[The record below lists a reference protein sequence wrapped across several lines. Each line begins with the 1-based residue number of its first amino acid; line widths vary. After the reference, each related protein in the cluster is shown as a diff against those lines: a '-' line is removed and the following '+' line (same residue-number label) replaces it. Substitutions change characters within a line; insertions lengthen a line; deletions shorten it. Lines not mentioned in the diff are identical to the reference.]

1 MSCSTCVKMVAWL
14 VLPVVLGWGSG
25 CSATRATAAY
35 LKNRAMD
42 LVDPIPFGSG
52 LGLGASARVSNYL
65 QVGGLG
71 TSRSFVYRAR
81 EFYEP
86 IKTGYEGG
94 ISPLVYFR
102 NIETPDS
109 GQQGRPVLMGRT
121 LMTPSEDAWNP
132 WHGDHW
138 LWLPSREEY
147 TANYDR
153 HLWDI
158 GVSVYGVIGFDIVIN
173 PIQTPYEIADFFAGI
188 FTFDFA
194 GDDEVWAGP
203 HLFDTVSPEDA
214 AAAVDDAANS
224 GS

>member
-14 VLPVVLGWGSG
+14 VLPVVVGWGSG

-121 LMTPSEDAWNP
+121 QNTPREFLLTIATLSAMIYFFFSIEHKGFVGVTARVGIWFLMITFGASFGYTVMGRIALLAARLEFLFGDWLHFIPS
-132 WHGDHW
+132 
-138 LWLPSREEY
+138 S
-147 TANYDR
+147 
-153 HLWDI
+153 
-158 GVSVYGVIGFDIVIN
+158 
-173 PIQTPYEIADFFAGI
+173 
-188 FTFDFA
+188 
-194 GDDEVWAGP
+194 
-203 HLFDTVSPEDA
+203 
-214 AAAVDDAANS
+214 
-224 GS
+224 